1 MQGKRRYK
9 EWKHMGKERI
19 FVLKLFIFLKGK
31 ENKGQ
36 INMDIESY
44 L

>member
-1 MQGKRRYK
+1 METHGKRKDFCPKAVY
-9 EWKHMGKERI
+9 
-19 FVLKLFIFLKGK
+19 LKGK